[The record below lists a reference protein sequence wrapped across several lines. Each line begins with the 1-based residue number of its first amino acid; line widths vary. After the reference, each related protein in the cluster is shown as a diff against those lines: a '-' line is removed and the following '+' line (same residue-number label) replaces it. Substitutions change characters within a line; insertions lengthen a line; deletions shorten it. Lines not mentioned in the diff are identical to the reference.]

1 MKPDIIQDD
10 PKLLLDGL
18 RRWFADNRRHRVR
31 WGRVTQENTAHRIG
45 VAHPTLSGWLRGKQD
60 PEFMRDESLRKI
72 KAFLKENR
80 A

>member
-1 MKPDIIQDD
+1 MKTEAIVDD
-10 PKLLLDGL
+10 PKVLLDSL
-18 RRWFADNRRHRVR
+18 RRWYGDNRRRRVR

-45 VAHPTLSGWLRGKQD
+45 VAHPTLSGWLRGTQD

-72 KAFLKENR
+72 KTFLKENK